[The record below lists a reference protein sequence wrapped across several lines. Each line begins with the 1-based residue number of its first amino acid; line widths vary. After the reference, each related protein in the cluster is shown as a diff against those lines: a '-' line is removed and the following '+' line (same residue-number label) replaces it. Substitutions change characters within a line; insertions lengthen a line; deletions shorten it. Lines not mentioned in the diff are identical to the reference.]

1 MPSATVDALHTIPGD
16 DDGPFEVRAW
26 INRVL
31 LQYPPLCASDEE
43 AEKLAGRFHGSG
55 LDLKNAAIG
64 DLQADSSLGPAAGL
78 RVFQR
83 IENAS
88 SAVRECER
96 SFFVF
101 FFSFWTVLRMEEGFS
116 D

>member
-26 INRVL
+26 ITKVL

-43 AEKLAGRFHGSG
+43 AEKLAGKFHGSG

-83 IENAS
+83 IEDAS
-88 SAVRECER
+88 SAFE
-96 SFFVF
+96 SIM
-101 FFSFWTVLRMEEGFS
+101 SSLKSATKSWG
-116 D
+116 